1 MNDQDITKKF
11 EEIYDALTELVQ
23 RKVSYENARNDY
35 NELEKQIKITKEGM
49 EKKNSKDYLFSIFYS
64 VVLSSQLL
72 FFVDS
77 CDSNKIKSLQNENKQ
92 IKQELQITKGL
103 VKEKVISYD
112 INNEG
117 HKDYIFSNGDVYIYT
132 PEKEYYLET
141 NLGKLEEEQKSKLDK
156 LEFDQEKNVETLDSL
171 LYEMQSITRKKTKL
185 DSLYNALKK

>member
-112 INNEG
+112 INNDG